1 MKCEHCNTENR
12 EGAKFCRNCGEE
24 LVPNEISIREK
35 YPEYSFEP
43 TTVYKI
49 KRSSDRVFFFFVV
62 LLGMTIM
69 SIIDNNDLGF
79 GFTILLAIPTA
90 FLFYLIITSLDIN
103 LSSRFD
109 YVEASDNKMYRFVIK
124 DSKFG
129 VFNIKSGKLQIPCDY
144 DYLKW
149 KVKDKILM
157 ATMNGNHFEIDING
171 NKLK

>member
-12 EGAKFCRNCGEE
+12 EGAKFCRNCGKE
-24 LVPNEISIREK
+24 LVFNEISIREK
-35 YPEYSFEP
+35 YPEYSLEP
-43 TTVYKI
+43 TSVYKI
-49 KRSSDRVFFFFVV
+49 KRSSDTVAIFFVV

-90 FLFYLIITSLDIN
+90 YLFYLIITSLDIN

-129 VFNIKSGKLQIPCDY
+129 VFNIKSGKLQISCEY

-149 KVKDKILM
+149 KSQDKILT
-157 ATMNGNHFEIDING
+157 ATIGRDVFDIDTHGNR
-171 NKLK
+171 LK